1 LQEFDKNS
9 ITKVAL
15 SGSTASRRRRRP
27 TCLPRQVPVT
37 ARIYRPLTR
46 GVAGRAGPAR
56 QAVPG
61 RRVGR
66 ARSSVRKGFPVRL
79 SSRLS
84 VHCSPGHG
92 ACVVAAPRRTGSSQT
107 LCTLGRRALSRYAS
121 IRSSAAAAVYSTSE
135 YFQVPSKS
143 GPKWR
148 FSGKQGIKM
157 LNFSFETPKRHI
169 LARKPNRVSCLFCGN
184 VRGSVLTVGERKDPE
199 K

>member
-1 LQEFDKNS
+1 MQEFDKNS

-46 GVAGRAGPAR
+46 GVAVPGRPCQAGRAR

-61 RRVGR
+61 RRVRR

-92 ACVVAAPRRTGSSQT
+92 AWWQLLDALWLLADSLHAWSPSSIVAT
-107 LCTLGRRALSRYAS
+107 LRFVRQLVLDLL
-121 IRSSAAAAVYSTSE
+121 TSHARE

-143 GPKWR
+143 RPKWR
-148 FSGKQGIKM
+148 F
-157 LNFSFETPKRHI
+157 R
-169 LARKPNRVSCLFCGN
+169 GN
-184 VRGSVLTVGERKDPE
+184 GV
-199 K
+199 